1 MDNVVFHIF
10 IAAPPGFPKEIETPG
25 YFLQV
30 VDTPFFLWL
39 FRGLML
45 AALIACLIYAC
56 TKPPA
61 EENTPQSQCE
71 SENREAKK

>member
-10 IAAPPGFPKEIETPG
+10 IAAPPGFTKDIETPG

-30 VDTPFFLWL
+30 VDTPFFLCL

-45 AALIACLIYAC
+45 EALIACLQYAC
-56 TKPPA
+56 PKPQA
-61 EENTPQSQCE
+61 EENTPQ
-71 SENREAKK
+71 